1 MASQLFELTLIPPQG
16 STLGN
21 AFAEVF
27 LVNTT
32 VGANIYTITSIA
44 NVVTVTTLTAHGLS
58 AGTSISLIG
67 VTPFLYNGTYAVA
80 SIVNS
85 TTFTFNLNGTYTGS
99 AINVGSY
106 VVINGST
113 NTVATVYSDSALTQP
128 LVQPIAIVDNYFSF
142 YADNDIY
149 YDILL
154 GGGNLTNSQLI
165 QNIWA
170 LPSSIWQLDPNV
182 WKTDPN
188 LWDTPGTVTTVTTN
202 VTNNVGQLYTGYDI
216 IRAAMRLIQ
225 VSAVDVD
232 LTASELKDGL
242 ESLNR
247 MLDSWSL
254 DELMLYEVK
263 RETFPLIASQNP
275 YTIGLGGIWNT
286 IRPSK
291 IVGAYL
297 TLTNGS
303 IPVDYP
309 MQVINYDDYND
320 IRLKT
325 LQTNFPGYLYYQPS
339 FPIAECYIYPLYA
352 NNGAS
357 TAPGTI
363 TLTSWKPF
371 SMIVDPSA
379 PIQLPPGYW
388 EAIVFNL
395 STRIAEEYQFDIR
408 PTTVQLA
415 TAALIRLKRM
425 NQRTNTLQT
434 DVCLMN
440 TSQMRYNIYSDG
452 YGR

>member
-1 MASQLFELTLIPPQG
+1 MASELFQITFIPPVG
-16 STLGN
+16 ATLGD
-21 AFAEVF
+21 AVAQVF
-27 LVNTT
+27 I
-32 VGANIYTITSIA
+32 G
-44 NVVTVTTLTAHGLS
+44 
-58 AGTSISLIG
+58 GTSSVAVVYEDAGLT
-67 VTPFLYNGTYAVA
+67 TPLTEPLKITDNQLTFYVD
-80 SIVNS
+80 NS
-85 TTFTFNLNGTYTGS
+85 TTYDMF
-99 AINVGSY
+99 
-106 VVINGST
+106 
-113 NTVATVYSDSALTQP
+113 
-128 LVQPIAIVDNYFSF
+128 IA
-142 YADNDIY
+142 
-149 YDILL
+149 
-154 GGGNLTNSQLI
+154 GGNLSHGQKIVDIFSLPGSVWELNQELW
-165 QNIWA
+165 QDDPAIWGA
-170 LPSSIWQLDPNV
+170 VNPAPIA
-182 WKTDPN
+182 TR
-188 LWDTPGTVTTVTTN
+188 T
-202 VTNNVGQLYTGYDI
+202 TNNVGQLYTGYDI

-263 RETFPLIASQNP
+263 RETFPLIAAQNP
-275 YTIGLGGIWNT
+275 YTIGIGGLWNT
-286 IRPSK
+286 VRPSK
-291 IVGAYL
+291 IVDAYL

-309 MQVINYDDYND
+309 MQVIGYDDYNA

-371 SMIVDPSA
+371 SIILDPSD

-395 STRIAEEYQFDIR
+395 ATRIAEEYQFDIR
-408 PTTVQLA
+408 PTTV
-415 TAALIRLKRM
+415 ALGTSALMRLKRM
-425 NQRTNTLQT
+425 NQRTNTLRT
-434 DVCLMN
+434 DVALMN
-440 TSQMRYNIYSDG
+440 TSQLRYNIFSDG

>member
-1 MASQLFELTLIPPQG
+1 MPSQLFQITFIPPAG
-16 STLGN
+16 ATLGD
-21 AFAEVF
+21 AYCEVF
-27 LVNTT
+27 F
-32 VGANIYTITSIA
+32 
-44 NVVTVTTLTAHGLS
+44 
-58 AGTSISLIG
+58 AGTSS
-67 VTPFLYNGTYAVA
+67 YAP
-80 SIVNS
+80 
-85 TTFTFNLNGTYTGS
+85 
-99 AINVGSY
+99 
-106 VVINGST
+106 
-113 NTVATVYSDSALTQP
+113 VYSDQACTDQIST
-128 LVQPIAIVDNYFSF
+128 PISISSNILSF
-142 YADNDIY
+142 YVPDGSVN
-149 YDILL
+149 YDLFI
-154 GGGNLTNSQLI
+154 GGGNLAHGQRITN
-165 QNIWA
+165 
-170 LPSSIWQLDPNV
+170 IWQLPANIWELDQ
-182 WKTDPN
+182 N
-188 LWDTPGTVTTVTTN
+188 LWENEPSLWGAVNPLPINTRT
-202 VTNNVGQLYTGYDI
+202 TNNVGQLYTGYDI
-216 IRAAMRLIQ
+216 ILAAMRLIQ

-263 RETFPLIASQNP
+263 REQFPLYPNTNP
-275 YTIGLGGIWNT
+275 YSIGIGATWNT
-286 IRPSK
+286 VRPSK

-309 MQVINYDDYND
+309 MQVIQYDDYND

-339 FPIAECYIYPLYA
+339 FPIGQCYIYPIYA

-371 SMIVDPSA
+371 SMILDPSD

-395 STRIAEEYQFDIR
+395 ATRIAEEYQFDIR
-408 PTTVQLA
+408 PTTVA
-415 TAALIRLKRM
+415 IGTAALIRLKRM

-434 DVCLMN
+434 DVALMN
-440 TSQMRYNIYSDG
+440 TSQMRYNIFSDG